1 MKQFPALTGVR
12 ALAAFMVFFHHLP
25 IHIKPGF
32 LIGLQLTFYWG
43 VDLFFVLSGFLITYR
58 YYEKTS
64 LSISWLFKY
73 FTNRFARIYPVYF
86 LVLTIVVLLLKNFDP
101 IFLLQNYTLTHYL
114 FFIIKSHGMAIT
126 ASWSLTVEECF
137 YVLAPFIFIL
147 CKKYNLWLP
156 LMFTVLLLVLILFT
170 YGNNITAIFLVFSGS
185 FFGCF
190 LKFFAGIYLAL
201 IILKTEKKG
210 FVDKKGQKWTI
221 AGIAGTLLLLIPLV
235 YVTNKSHSV
244 QYPVL
249 ILINNFLMP
258 FTIAMFYY
266 GLICESSSL
275 RRMLSGRLMGLLGR
289 SSYAFYLLHVPLIIY
304 LGTTF
309 IKPYFS
315 DNYYNL
321 YVLTIFAITM
331 ALSIAV
337 YVFYEN
343 PLNIFIRKKAGNFF
357 TSSKKSPQ

>member
-12 ALAAFMVFFHHLP
+12 ALAACMVFFHHLP
-25 IHIKPGF
+25 IHIKPDF
-32 LIGLQLTFYWG
+32 LVGLQLTFYWG

-64 LSISWLFKY
+64 LSGRWLFKY

-86 LVLTIVVLLLKNFDP
+86 LVLTIVILLLKNFDP

-126 ASWSLTVEECF
+126 TSWSLTVEECF
-137 YVLAPFIFIL
+137 YVLAPVIFIL
-147 CKKYNLWLP
+147 CKKYNFWLP
-156 LMFTVLLLVLILFT
+156 LFFTILLLALILFT

-201 IILKTEKKG
+201 IVLKKEKNGPINKN
-210 FVDKKGQKWTI
+210 GQKWTI
-221 AGIAGTLLLLIPLV
+221 IGVAGTMLLLIPLV
-235 YVTNKSHSV
+235 YVTNKNHSV
-244 QYPVL
+244 QYPTV

-258 FTIAMFYY
+258 FTIAVLYY
-266 GLICESSSL
+266 GLVCENSL
-275 RRMLSGRLMGLLGR
+275 VGRALSGKLMGLLGR
-289 SSYAFYLLHVPLIIY
+289 SSYAFYLLHVPVIIY

-315 DNYYNL
+315 DAWYNL
-321 YVLTIFAITM
+321 YVLTVFATTM
-331 ALSIAV
+331 ALSIV
-337 YVFYEN
+337 VFIIYEN
-343 PLNIFIRKKAGNFF
+343 PLNIFIRKKKANFLF
-357 TSSKKSPQ
+357 PEK

>member
-1 MKQFPALTGVR
+1 
-12 ALAAFMVFFHHLP
+12 
-25 IHIKPGF
+25 
-32 LIGLQLTFYWG
+32 
-43 VDLFFVLSGFLITYR
+43 
-58 YYEKTS
+58 
-64 LSISWLFKY
+64 
-73 FTNRFARIYPVYF
+73 
-86 LVLTIVVLLLKNFDP
+86 
-101 IFLLQNYTLTHYL
+101 
-114 FFIIKSHGMAIT
+114 MAIT
-126 ASWSLTVEECF
+126 TSWSLTVEECF
-137 YVLAPFIFIL
+137 YVLAPLIFIL
-147 CKKYNLWLP
+147 CKKYNFWLP
-156 LMFTVLLLVLILFT
+156 LLLTIFLLVLILFT
-170 YGNNITAIFLVFSGS
+170 YGNNLTAIFLVFSGS

>member
-1 MKQFPALTGVR
+1 MKQFSALTGVR

-32 LIGLQLTFYWG
+32 LVGLQLTFYWG

-64 LSISWLFKY
+64 LSGSWLFKY

-86 LVLTIVVLLLKNFDP
+86 LALTIVVLLLKNFDP

-201 IILKTEKKG
+201 IILKKEKNG
-210 FVDKKGQKWTI
+210 SIDKNGQKWTI
-221 AGIAGTLLLLIPLV
+221 IGAAGTTLLLIPLV
-235 YVTNKSHSV
+235 YVTNKSHLV
-244 QYPVL
+244 QYPIV

-258 FTIAMFYY
+258 FTVATLYY
-266 GLICESSSL
+266 GLICENTL
-275 RRMLSGRLMGLLGR
+275 FGRMLSGKVMGLFGR
-289 SSYAFYLLHVPLIIY
+289 SSYAFYLLHVPVIIY

-315 DNYYNL
+315 DAWYNL
-321 YVLTIFAITM
+321 YVLTVFTITM
-331 ALSIAV
+331 ALSILV
-337 YVFYEN
+337 FIFYEK

-357 TSSKKSPQ
+357 TSSKKALQ